1 MNIPERLRYARRRAG
16 LTGRQVSERT
26 GIGASS
32 LSGFEKARREPSLA
46 QLQKLASAYRRSLSF
61 FLEEGPIPQEQV
73 LWREKPE
80 TEAADVE
87 ARFLRL
93 SEQYH
98 NLEVWTN
105 AEVPVCLPQ
114 ARGQAERYGYRD
126 TEALAKQ
133 VRDNLEL
140 GDRPGLSLL
149 PVLEEVCGV
158 KIFHLEFEPTGTAA
172 SAKSDTFG
180 AAVLLNAGNARWRR
194 NFDLAHELF
203 HLLTWDIF
211 REPVANGATS
221 SYASEKEEKL
231 AQCFAA
237 NVLMPSDAVRAA
249 VNTKVKDCGLP
260 FEGLFDIA
268 RQFDVSVEAM
278 LWRMRNLHL
287 LSGGKNE
294 TEVLIERAK
303 ALAPILEERQQTKPQ
318 VLPER
323 YKSLAVKALR
333 RGGSAAEELAVMPA
347 ALSLTAGRI
356 PFRSR
361 FQPPCER
368 AFAPP

>member
-1 MNIPERLRYARRRAG
+1 VNIPKRLQYARERAG
-16 LTGRQVSERT
+16 LSGSQVKERT

-32 LSGFEKARREPSLA
+32 LSAFEHGKREPSLA
-46 QLQKLASAYRRSLSF
+46 QLQRLASAYRRSLSF
-61 FLEEGPIPQEQV
+61 FLEEGPIPQEMV
-73 LWREKPE
+73 LWREKPG
-80 TEAADVE
+80 TQAADVE
-87 ARFLRL
+87 AYFLRL
-93 SEQYH
+93 CEQYH

-126 TEALAKQ
+126 AEALAKR

-149 PVLEEVCGV
+149 AVLEEVCGI

-180 AAVLLNAGNARWRR
+180 AAVLLNAANARWRR

-203 HLLTWDIF
+203 HLLTWHIF
-211 REPVANGATS
+211 REPAANGTTS
-221 SYASEKEEKL
+221 LCASTTEEKL
-231 AQCFAA
+231 AQCFAT

-249 VNTKVKDCGLP
+249 VNNKVKDSGLP

-278 LWRMRNLHL
+278 LWRIHNLYRV
-287 LSGGKNE
+287 SEAKNE
-294 TEVLIERAK
+294 TEALIERAK
-303 ALAPILEERQQTKPQ
+303 ALAPVLEERQQAKPD
-318 VLPER
+318 VWPER
-323 YKSLAVKALR
+323 YKSLAIKALR
-333 RGGSAAEELAVMPA
+333 HGAISVGRFAEYLGITRQKAMTYVRQETTEDEEIPLAPA
-347 ALSLTAGRI
+347 
-356 PFRSR
+356 
-361 FQPPCER
+361 
-368 AFAPP
+368 